1 MDPLLQA
8 LLDSVP
14 QPALRIEAVP
24 VPRALARVY
33 AGAEREGLRTGD
45 ALTPRQIGLLAAAG
59 EARVDVYPRPTVAVF
74 SFGDALLQA
83 GERQAEG
90 RLHDAASP
98 MLQALLAEQRIE
110 SLAWPALPQHPDR
123 IDAALGDALDS
134 FDLVLLSATEA
145 AGPVL
150 SERLPRLGVPM
161 PTGDS
166 APRAWRSSRAR
177 LLWLDSEPDVLL
189 EQFASWVAPTIAALQ
204 YRSHA

>member
-8 LLDSVP
+8 LFDSVP

-24 VPRALARVY
+24 VPRALGRVY
-33 AGAEREGLRTGD
+33 AGVAREGLQPGD
-45 ALTPRQIGLLAAAG
+45 ALTPRQIGLLAASG
-59 EARVDVYPRPTVAVF
+59 EARADVYPRPTVAVF

-83 GERQAEG
+83 GEPQAEG
-90 RLHDAASP
+90 RTHDAASP

-110 SLAWPALPQHPDR
+110 SLAWPALPQHPER

-134 FDLVLLSATEA
+134 FDVVLLSATEA

-150 SERLPRLGVPM
+150 AERLPRLGVPM
-161 PTGDS
+161 PTVEG

-177 LLWLDSEPDVLL
+177 LLWLSSKPAELL
-189 EQFASWVAPTIAALQ
+189 EQFAGWVAPTIAALQ
-204 YRSHA
+204 YRSHG

>member
-8 LLDSVP
+8 LFDSVP

-24 VPRALARVY
+24 VPRALGRVY
-33 AGAEREGLRTGD
+33 AGVAREGLQPGD
-45 ALTPRQIGLLAAAG
+45 ALTPRQIGLLAASG
-59 EARVDVYPRPTVAVF
+59 EARADVYPRPTVAVF

-83 GERQAEG
+83 GEPQAEG
-90 RLHDAASP
+90 RTHDAASP

-110 SLAWPALPQHPDR
+110 SLAWPALPQHPER

-134 FDLVLLSATEA
+134 FDVVLLSATEA

-150 SERLPRLGVPM
+150 VERLPRLGVPM
-161 PTGDS
+161 PTVEG

-177 LLWLDSEPDVLL
+177 LLWLSSKPAGLL
-189 EQFASWVAPTIAALQ
+189 EQFACWVAPTIAALQ
-204 YRSHA
+204 YRGHG